1 MKNEENLISIF
12 NITYVFI
19 FSHKYLYIIIIC
31 NIIYITFIQVKVN
44 IYLKNSYVLKLYIEV
59 WL

>member
-59 WL
+59 